1 MNLVRKVLMLSG
13 VLALAVIPVCVAA
26 EERTGDDGF
35 LWASSFEGRISPL
48 GLACITAFQRY
59 AVVHARECGAGY
71 AFDAHRAAC
80 AACRQAPAIFKEWV
94 GEAGALCATGT
105 ALLAAADGFAPEAA
119 RLAGDY
125 DQARREWQ
133 LELSSVRRRCED
145 LKNEALNCESAFQ
158 KDPVAQRKAD
168 ELRASKGI
176 DAAAYSRILAQHTE
190 ALRRLPFHP
199 DERVGEGADA
209 PTRYAAGMEALD
221 RQVRGGELTA
231 GAAVPQF
238 IRNETVWIRARE
250 LDAARDAAFADL
262 YFQLI
267 ALCDEVDS
275 PEGVSPESSNQGE
288 QR

>member
-1 MNLVRKVLMLSG
+1 MNLVRKVLALFSV
-13 VLALAVIPVCVAA
+13 VLVAA
-26 EERTGDDGF
+26 AALSVSAQERTGEDGF
-35 LWASSFEGRISPL
+35 VWATAFEGRISPL
-48 GLACITAFQRY
+48 GLACLTAFQKY
-59 AVVHARECGAGY
+59 VIVHARECGAEHT
-71 AFDAHRAAC
+71 FDAHRAAC
-80 AACRQAPAIFKEWV
+80 AACRQTPAMFKDWV

-119 RLAGDY
+119 ALAGAY
-125 DQARREWQ
+125 DAARREWE
-133 LELSSVRRRCED
+133 LELSSVRRRCDD
-145 LKNEALNCESAFQ
+145 LKNEALNCESAYQ

-168 ELRASKGI
+168 ELRASKSI
-176 DAAAYSRILAQHTE
+176 DAAAYGRILAQHAE

-199 DERVGEGADA
+199 DERVGEGAEA

-238 IRNETVWIRARE
+238 IRNETVLIRARE

-275 PEGVSPESSNQGE
+275 PKGVSSESSNQGE
-288 QR
+288 